1 MENISCYVPQL
12 AVLAANWSVSDI
24 LMDVIRWVGLLLI
37 LWARSAEEQIT
48 EASGEVTA
56 YERGLGGIVLV
67 P

>member
-1 MENISCYVPQL
+1 MPQL

-24 LMDVIRWVGLLLI
+24 LMDVILWVGFPLI

-56 YERGLGGIVLV
+56 YERGVLGGIVLV

>member
-1 MENISCYVPQL
+1 
-12 AVLAANWSVSDI
+12 
-24 LMDVIRWVGLLLI
+24 MDVIRWVGLLLI